1 MFIKKR
7 RHRPA
12 SGQGLP
18 CHRFKPERF
27 PVRRARVAPTA
38 CATHTLRCFVRIRS
52 FCLRAL
58 ALPLRRRDF
67 HGLSRIHHPML
78 CYVKSTTRPVACQ
91 EKNWQTPSLR
101 TGNAIADGRRIIRRA
116 LHSRFSA
123 SDSPCFISRPKITLG
138 ILRGGLRGFRR
149 KTSGKCFPVFPRI
162 GVDKSTDW
170 GYSINRPQDVVVS
183 FPLIST
189 YFPHGYPQEVCR

>member
-1 MFIKKR
+1 VFIKKR

-12 SGQGLP
+12 SEQGLP

-27 PVRRARVAPTA
+27 PARRARVAPTA

-67 HGLSRIHHPML
+67 HGLSRIHHPMI

-101 TGNAIADGRRIIRRA
+101 TGNRIAVGRRIARRA
-116 LHSRFSA
+116 VCFRFSA
-123 SDSPCFISRPKITLG
+123 SGSQGLLSRTKFTLG
-138 ILRGGLRGFRR
+138 NPAVDPRDPA
-149 KTSGKCFPVFPRI
+149 GKSFPGFPRI

-170 GYSINRPQDVVVS
+170 GYSIYRPQDVVVS

-189 YFPHGYPQEVCR
+189 HFPHGYPQEVCR

>member
-27 PVRRARVAPTA
+27 PARRARVAPTA

-67 HGLSRIHHPML
+67 HGLSRIHHPMI

-101 TGNAIADGRRIIRRA
+101 TGNRIAVGRWIARRA
-116 LHSRFSA
+116 VRFRFSA
-123 SDSPCFISRPKITLG
+123 SGSQGLLSRTKFTLG
-138 ILRGGLRGFRR
+138 NPAADPRDPA
-149 KTSGKCFPVFPRI
+149 GKSFPGFPRI

-170 GYSINRPQDVVVS
+170 GYSIYRPQDVVVS

-189 YFPHGYPQEVCR
+189 HFPHGYPQEECR